1 MARQQ
6 VSLPKDMD
14 IEEIPRAIEEF
25 IKKMI
30 ADQIVQASEIKSAIR
45 YYVDQY
51 NARDVP
57 EAQEGERIRH
67 DDLAN
72 QVGYIYK
79 YYNSHVY
86 FVLEALEGITMKEVH
101 EEKLRKI
108 FQSEV
113 VRVCCLGG
121 GPLPEIVALC
131 MFINKG
137 NYTPWNKDQK
147 ERYLRLPS
155 TDEEPGRSISHQPIY
170 PQLSVR
176 NLDLHAESWKQQLDQ
191 ISPFLCEKP
200 GVYIPME
207 NINPIKCD
215 LTDPEQVTKHID
227 EVSRSRLIFAS
238 KVFSDIWCLD
248 PARVKRN
255 AEFIIRNIQPG
266 SFFVYMD
273 NQNGAS
279 VSWFCE
285 YKWKDWGFVQICS
298 YDDSYEPEHLMQS
311 IDIKDVSIFPGN
323 QDKRIFM
330 KVYYREKMTD
340 GPRTSELSNRTR
352 QASDPSDEHSV
363 DEYEGYNEIMDGYAN
378 MRQKKRD
385 ERKKN

>member
-1 MARQQ
+1 MAGQAM
-6 VSLPKDMD
+6 LPRSVA
-14 IEEIPRAIEEF
+14 IEEIPTAIKEF
-25 IKKMI
+25 TIKMI
-30 ADQIVQASEIKSAIR
+30 VDKNLHATVKSAIQ
-45 YYVDQY
+45 YYVAQY
-51 NARDVP
+51 NARDVT
-57 EAQEGERIRH
+57 EAQKERIKH
-67 DDLAN
+67 DDLAH

-279 VSWFCE
+279 VSWFCN
-285 YKWKDWGFVQICS
+285 YKWREWGFIQIYS
-298 YDDSYEPEHLMQS
+298 YDNSYEPKNPMQP
-311 IDIKDVSIFPGN
+311 IDIAGFSVKPGK
-323 QDKRIFM
+323 QGKRMII
-330 KVYYREKMTD
+330 KVYYRKEKPD
-340 GPRTSELSNRTR
+340 SPLNVRERTGRS
-352 QASDPSDEHSV
+352 QAPPDV
-363 DEYEGYNEIMDGYAN
+363 DKAQEMEFAFW
-378 MRQKKRD
+378 KS
-385 ERKKN
+385 